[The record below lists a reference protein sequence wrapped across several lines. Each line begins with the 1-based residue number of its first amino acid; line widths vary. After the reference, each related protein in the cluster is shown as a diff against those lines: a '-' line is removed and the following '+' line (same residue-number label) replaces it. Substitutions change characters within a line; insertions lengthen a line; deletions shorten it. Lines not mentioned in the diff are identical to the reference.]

1 MRMNGIGFGLSATFL
16 SVLSAGTLL
25 AIGASSAHARSPVTV
40 MTPNLLESVPGNS
53 DWYMGRQSAYS
64 VQVFVAASQLSAL
77 TPGTGI
83 TGMSFRCS
91 PNTATFP
98 SLNVNLPR
106 FDVTLSPSVFSPTTI
121 STTFA
126 SNIGPG
132 AVKVRSGSM
141 LVPVDSFPASG
152 TVGVPSPNAWY
163 VQFSSIYVYPGGDL
177 CVTIRGEGMLTGSGL
192 FDGNDFGPLPIG
204 SALYNY
210 GDSNA
215 TNGFVYGPLGIRFS
229 FAGSTNC
236 PGDLNFDFQVDDSD
250 FVVFLA
256 AYNILDCADPA
267 MPASCSSDLNHDGVV
282 DDQDFV
288 QFVFRYNV
296 LLCDETM

>member
-1 MRMNGIGFGLSATFL
+1 MRMNGIGFGLSATSL
-16 SVLSAGTLL
+16 SVISALIATL
-25 AIGASSAHARSPVTV
+25 APSVHARSPVTV
-40 MTPNLLESVPGNS
+40 MTPNLLESTPGNS
-53 DWYMGRQSAYS
+53 DWYMGWQSAFS

-106 FDVTLSPSVFSPTTI
+106 FDVTLSPSVFSTTTI

-126 SNIGPG
+126 NNIGPG
-132 AVKVRSGSM
+132 AVKVRSGSL
-141 LVPVDSFPASG
+141 LVPANSFPASG
-152 TVGVPSPNAWY
+152 AVGVPSPNAWY
-163 VQFSSIYVYPGGDL
+163 VPFSSIYVYPGGDL
-177 CVTIRGEGMLTGSGL
+177 CVTIRGEGVLSNSGL
-192 FDGNDFGPLPIG
+192 FDGYDFAPLPIG

-250 FVVFLA
+250 FIIFIA

-267 MPASCSSDLNHDGVV
+267 MPAGCSSDLNHDGVV

-288 QFVFRYNV
+288 EFVVRYNR
-296 LLCDETM
+296 LLCDETL